1 MAEEFALQ
9 KSHRNRG
16 AVQLYEGSISAFT
29 ASMNRARDDFLARSC
44 FALDENCGVRGRHRA
59 NQVQRFHQSRA
70 APDDSFKCLLL
81 GEVFVGKAHA
91 YEALC
96 VRKSNTW
103 ASHTPSSYAI
113 STFCPHDIHA
123 ISETLFVLECR
134 CASIRRGERRPT
146 RRQVRAVP
154 GRHQGLLTGYE
165 SMDLQDARK
174 LSTPQ

>member
-29 ASMNRARDDFLARSC
+29 GSMNGARDDFLARSC

-91 YEALC
+91 YKALC

-103 ASHTPSSYAI
+103 ASHTPSSYASRSRI
-113 STFCPHDIHA
+113 SA
-123 ISETLFVLECR
+123 ISPPGLIHTGHLYG
-134 CASIRRGERRPT
+134 AAGSDIRRSNANYRL
-146 RRQVRAVP
+146 VV
-154 GRHQGLLTGYE
+154 
-165 SMDLQDARK
+165 S
-174 LSTPQ
+174 